1 LVLPLSSLRT
11 ADSPFNNHFDGLI
24 GRVWCAV
31 PRFAARIVDYQP
43 EDGLM
48 TVLRILLLVMSAGV
62 LAYLLYEAITRQIPR
77 DTFWSVIVIACALSL
92 NLIYL
97 WFSTTGGPPIA
108 SIEDKPPVAV
118 EEKAPRAVDKANDAG
133 PVAMEDKS
141 SAAAEEKAPAVD
153 KANDARP
160 RPDESSGKQGL
171 TPNCEK
177 ELRRTADLLRF
188 FANRTLAGEEI
199 RSVVADVKQQEKR
212 IAAVCPE
219 LRDK

>member
-1 LVLPLSSLRT
+1 M
-11 ADSPFNNHFDGLI
+11 N
-24 GRVWCAV
+24 
-31 PRFAARIVDYQP
+31 
-43 EDGLM
+43 
-48 TVLRILLLVMSAGV
+48 VLRILLLVISAGV

-77 DTFWSVIVIACALSL
+77 DAFWSVIVIACALSL

-97 WFSTTGGPPIA
+97 WFSTTGGPPVA
-108 SIEDKPPVAV
+108 IEDKPPFAV
-118 EEKAPRAVDKANDAG
+118 EEKAPGAVDKANDAG
-133 PVAMEDKS
+133 
-141 SAAAEEKAPAVD
+141 
-153 KANDARP
+153 P

-219 LRDK
+219 LSDR